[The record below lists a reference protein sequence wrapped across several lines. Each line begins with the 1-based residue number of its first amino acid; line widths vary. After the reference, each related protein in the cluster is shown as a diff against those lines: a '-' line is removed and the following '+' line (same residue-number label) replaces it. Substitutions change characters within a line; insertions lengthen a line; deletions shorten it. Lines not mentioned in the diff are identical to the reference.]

1 MVDSIAVLDVGGTS
15 IKVGAVPVASGPGAN
30 ATSQGDVRV
39 EIADAIP
46 TLAGSDSDTV
56 LHQLA
61 IATESALASAQALG
75 TPRGLAIA
83 FPGPFDLDAGRPLI
97 RGLEKFESIHGVDL
111 RDALRQRIDLHDLPI
126 VFVRDSEAAGVG
138 EAMYGAGRD
147 GRRVL
152 TIAIGTGFGSCLTD
166 NGQVVESVGDQHV
179 DQLHQL
185 QIPAGRVDDVLSARG
200 LAAISDESDDPFE
213 IFGLRLGR
221 FLVEVTERLDV
232 DLVVIGGGV
241 AGSFERFAPSVRSV
255 LPVPCAAARLGTS
268 GPLLGAARL
277 AFQ

>member
-1 MVDSIAVLDVGGTS
+1 MVASIAVLDVGGTS
-15 IKVGAVPVASGPGAN
+15 IKVGAALVTSGPGTN
-30 ATSQGDVRV
+30 ATTHGVPEV
-39 EIADAIP
+39 MITDAIP
-46 TLAGSDSDTV
+46 TLAKSDSDTV

-61 IATESALASAQALG
+61 VATESALASAQALG

-97 RGLEKFESIHGVDL
+97 RGLEKFESIHEMDL
-111 RDALRQRIDLHDLPI
+111 RKALRQRVDLADLPI

-138 EAMYGAGRD
+138 EAVYGAGRD

-152 TIAIGTGFGSCLTD
+152 TIAIGTGFASCVTD
-166 NGQVVESVGDQHV
+166 AGRVVEQVGDQQVEH
-179 DQLHQL
+179 LHQMDV
-185 QIPAGRVDDVLSARG
+185 PDGRVDDVLSARG
-200 LAAISDESDDPFE
+200 LAAISDESIDQFE
-213 IFGLRLGR
+213 VFGLRLGR
-221 FLVEVTERLDV
+221 FLVDITQLLNV

-241 AGSFERFAPSVRSV
+241 AGSFDRFAPSVRSV
-255 LPVPCAAARLGTS
+255 LSVRCVPAQLGTS